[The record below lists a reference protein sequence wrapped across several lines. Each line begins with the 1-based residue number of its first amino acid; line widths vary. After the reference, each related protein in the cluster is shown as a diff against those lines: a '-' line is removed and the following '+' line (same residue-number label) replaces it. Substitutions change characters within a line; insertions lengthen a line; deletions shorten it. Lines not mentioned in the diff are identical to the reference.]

1 MNVQVLTPVQ
11 KVFDGDAT
19 GIQLPGVKGSFEILN
34 NHAPLIA
41 ALGEGTL
48 RINTG
53 KEEQVIQ
60 IASGFVEVLNNQVV
74 VLVEGASS

>member
-1 MNVQVLTPVQ
+1 MNVQVLTPDQ
-11 KVFDGDAT
+11 KVFDGEAL
-19 GIQLPGVKGSFEILN
+19 GIQLPGTKGSFEILN

-41 ALGEGTL
+41 ALGQGNI

-53 KEEQVIQ
+53 QDEQSIK
-60 IASGFVEVLNNQVV
+60 IDSGFVEVLNNQVV